1 MDSAV
6 GGTVPLVVLFSAGT
20 WTVDSGMVERG
31 GVELATVRSYPCLL
45 SCVQVRVFTIS
56 LDYDHQ
62 IGMSGEQQWAEKSY
76 KKKKKSIL
84 AYHNTV

>member
-1 MDSAV
+1 
-6 GGTVPLVVLFSAGT
+6 
-20 WTVDSGMVERG
+20 MVERG

-62 IGMSGEQQWAEKSY
+62 IGMSGEQQWAEKKL
-76 KKKKKSIL
+76 KKNL
-84 AYHNTV
+84 F